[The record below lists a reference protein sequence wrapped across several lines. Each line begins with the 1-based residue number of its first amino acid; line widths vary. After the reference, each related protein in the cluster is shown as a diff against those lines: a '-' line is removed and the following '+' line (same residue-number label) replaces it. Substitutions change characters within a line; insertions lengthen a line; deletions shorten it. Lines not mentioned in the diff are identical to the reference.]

1 MATRGGAVRVRNH
14 VILPLL
20 KLLEYDHIE
29 SAGEVSTREGLES
42 GGEVLVTADGKTKL
56 RVWCTDFEIDLD
68 APARRG
74 SAYRYSHLRS
84 AQRVLLT
91 CGERLGLLTNG
102 VELRLLISDPARP
115 DSQITIAIDPYWK
128 RNRNLPDS
136 FLLLLAL
143 ASPSGVKAL
152 PDLVEKAR
160 LQQARVT
167 KELRV
172 QARRAVESFIQEIL
186 DHPAN
191 QGCLEDTESWEGLAK
206 QLWKEGLII
215 IYRLLFILKLET
227 SDNTAQAFSFAS
239 TSLWRNSF
247 SPSTALASY
256 ARNVL
261 DDGWETGSLLE
272 SGMRSLFKMFAEGL
286 SCSELSVKPLGGA
299 LFGVDSTPILSSL
312 TWGERAIAHLL
323 DQLLWTTAQRGTKTR
338 ERVHYG
344 PLNVEDL
351 GRVYE
356 ALLELEPGITTEP
369 MCRLRRQKLEVVLPI
384 SQGEKYRPVR
394 SEDFTPQDIEDDD
407 EEIESEE
414 EEETPKRGKKT
425 KVEWIEEIPPNRF
438 YLRVGLGRKAS
449 GSYYTPH
456 SFVRFLVKET
466 LEPQINERSP
476 QQDPQ
481 PGEILKLKVL
491 DPSMGSGHFLVEA
504 CRFLGDKLYEACRLC
519 DELAN
524 EAEKQAEQ
532 AKFNNDLET
541 FTKMSLLSKN
551 YRQRVIDLP
560 DTDDKLVKYLPSSA
574 PEGEESGYS
583 QDEAKAICRR
593 LVAVHCLYGVDKNPL
608 AVELAKLSL
617 WLESHAEGL
626 PLTFLDHR
634 LVVGDSL
641 TGPFFEHLLKEP
653 GTQHDVQK
661 LLWQNVNQQFKQA
674 INEALKHIRD
684 LEATIGIDISDLI
697 FKQAAKQKL
706 DIALAPF
713 KIVAAAW
720 AGGVMLGDKSGDVD
734 YSNLVNI
741 VGTTGDLPED
751 LADKPKLLE
760 MIARGLDVENV
771 PSQREDLLA
780 VLVSGKCV
788 SAFPYDLAF
797 AEVFYPTGSL
807 DNRRGFDAVLG
818 NPPWDAV
825 RPKAKE
831 FFAAFDF
838 DILAAPT
845 KRERTEI
852 ENKLKSD
859 NKIADLHKKY
869 EVEFTE
875 QHRIHDVIY
884 KFQVVRINGD
894 KTGGDPDA
902 AKLFIERNTQLLH
915 HSALTGVVIPSG
927 FHANEGATGIR
938 QLYFEN
944 MAIKCCYSFENRRKL
959 FEIDSRFKF
968 AAIIAKRGEI
978 TTEFP
983 CAFYLH
989 DDEWLFDR
997 TSKHQSLNYTL
1008 DFVQKTGGKYLSLLE
1023 LRSEKDLD
1031 VAKTC
1036 FANSESFGKVC
1047 DSLNIKLG
1055 RELHMTDDAWRF
1067 TPTSEILPEGK
1078 DPRDPDVAKQLLEM
1092 GYIILHEGKTFWH
1105 YDDRWDDSPRYL
1117 VSLTKLNDK
1126 YIYTERCK
1134 YIRLAYRSIA
1144 SATNERTAIFSLLP
1158 AGITCGHSVGIEQ
1171 NSNQRISSAPIFV
1184 IPIANSFIFDWCL
1197 RQMVAANV
1205 TQYLLFTTPIPFSL
1219 IDKQNFFFKSFLSH
1233 SALRLTCNH
1242 TGYLPLWR
1250 EQLNEEW
1257 REPNKPPF
1265 TFPVLSTDDE
1275 RWEIRAAIDAVV
1287 AQAYGLNRQQYAHI
1301 LSTFSHKSY
1310 PKAPQLCLTYF
1321 DALQTIGIEEFTQKY
1336 DPYWDIPLNENLP
1349 QPVIEL
1355 PLPKENQVSTE
1366 DGTFQLTSEPPKKTR
1381 RKK

>member
-1 MATRGGAVRVRNH
+1 MALEFLQHCTFTGPALPEPFVRFELEKELTKAKLLPKNAGKEGETLQTTWQTYCRKLRELATRGGAVRVRNH
-14 VILPLL
+14 VISPLL

-128 RNRNLPDS
+128 RNPNLPDS

-143 ASPSGVKAL
+143 ASPGGVKAL

-407 EEIESEE
+407 EEIENEE

-720 AGGVMLGDKSGDVD
+720 AGGVMLGD
-734 YSNLVNI
+734 
-741 VGTTGDLPED
+741 
-751 LADKPKLLE
+751 
-760 MIARGLDVENV
+760 
-771 PSQREDLLA
+771 
-780 VLVSGKCV
+780 
-788 SAFPYDLAF
+788 
-797 AEVFYPTGSL
+797 
-807 DNRRGFDAVLG
+807 
-818 NPPWDAV
+818 NP
-825 RPKAKE
+825 
-831 FFAAFDF
+831 
-838 DILAAPT
+838 
-845 KRERTEI
+845 
-852 ENKLKSD
+852 
-859 NKIADLHKKY
+859 
-869 EVEFTE
+869 
-875 QHRIHDVIY
+875 
-884 KFQVVRINGD
+884 
-894 KTGGDPDA
+894 
-902 AKLFIERNTQLLH
+902 
-915 HSALTGVVIPSG
+915 HSALHFVV
-927 FHANEGATGIR
+927 
-938 QLYFEN
+938 
-944 MAIKCCYSFENRRKL
+944 
-959 FEIDSRFKF
+959 
-968 AAIIAKRGEI
+968 
-978 TTEFP
+978 
-983 CAFYLH
+983 
-989 DDEWLFDR
+989 R
-997 TSKHQSLNYTL
+997 TR
-1008 DFVQKTGGKYLSLLE
+1008 V
-1023 LRSEKDLD
+1023 
-1031 VAKTC
+1031 
-1036 FANSESFGKVC
+1036 
-1047 DSLNIKLG
+1047 
-1055 RELHMTDDAWRF
+1055 
-1067 TPTSEILPEGK
+1067 
-1078 DPRDPDVAKQLLEM
+1078 
-1092 GYIILHEGKTFWH
+1092 
-1105 YDDRWDDSPRYL
+1105 
-1117 VSLTKLNDK
+1117 
-1126 YIYTERCK
+1126 
-1134 YIRLAYRSIA
+1134 
-1144 SATNERTAIFSLLP
+1144 
-1158 AGITCGHSVGIEQ
+1158 
-1171 NSNQRISSAPIFV
+1171 
-1184 IPIANSFIFDWCL
+1184 
-1197 RQMVAANV
+1197 
-1205 TQYLLFTTPIPFSL
+1205 
-1219 IDKQNFFFKSFLSH
+1219 
-1233 SALRLTCNH
+1233 
-1242 TGYLPLWR
+1242 
-1250 EQLNEEW
+1250 
-1257 REPNKPPF
+1257 
-1265 TFPVLSTDDE
+1265 
-1275 RWEIRAAIDAVV
+1275 
-1287 AQAYGLNRQQYAHI
+1287 
-1301 LSTFSHKSY
+1301 
-1310 PKAPQLCLTYF
+1310 
-1321 DALQTIGIEEFTQKY
+1321 
-1336 DPYWDIPLNENLP
+1336 
-1349 QPVIEL
+1349 
-1355 PLPKENQVSTE
+1355 
-1366 DGTFQLTSEPPKKTR
+1366 
-1381 RKK
+1381 